1 MELTTDGLGRTRTY
15 NAISNCF
22 TDSVLDQFGYQP
34 LAVLTGL
41 EPANS
46 GVKVLRL
53 YQFAYNTIFETP
65 CKFKKLFFQPR

>member
-1 MELTTDGLGRTRTY
+1 MVLPTDGLGRTRTY
-15 NAISNCF
+15 NALRNCF

-53 YQFAYNTIFETP
+53 YQFAYNTIFEAWAKGP
-65 CKFKKLFFQPR
+65 HRN